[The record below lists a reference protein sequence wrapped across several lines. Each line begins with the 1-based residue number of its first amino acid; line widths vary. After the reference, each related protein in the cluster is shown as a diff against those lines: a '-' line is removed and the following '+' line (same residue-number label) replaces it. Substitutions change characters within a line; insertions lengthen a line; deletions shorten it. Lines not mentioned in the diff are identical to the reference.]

1 MTIAATLYANKA
13 LNVFTSNNVNRCI
26 QLVTI
31 ASITNRNKLFSAL
44 IREGYKYDKEQ
55 HTLVKQEFK
64 PFDKV
69 LARDNETES
78 WNADIY
84 LKYLD
89 DTYLRYK
96 CACSNYRIC
105 IPYEGNEYLLDTTD
119 SPT

>member
-1 MTIAATLYANKA
+1 MTITAALYANKA
-13 LNVFTSNNVNRCI
+13 LNVFTSNTVNRCT

-31 ASITNRNKLFSAL
+31 ASTTDRNKLYSAL
-44 IREGYKYDKEQ
+44 IRKGYKYDKDQ
-55 HTLVKQEFK
+55 HKLVKQEFK

-96 CACSNYRIC
+96 CACSNYGIC
-105 IPYEGNEYLLDTTD
+105 IPYKGNEYLLDTTD